1 MLRDVNVMKVLKR
14 YEYYGWDEQELKP
27 IKKWTE
33 WFVWRGEDRPKYQMG
48 RKLMCEYK
56 EVEEAICHS

>member
-1 MLRDVNVMKVLKR
+1 MVLKR